1 MIRLALICAAVLC
14 LSAGMAHARER
25 IFTPPSRLLT
35 LDCVVE
41 AAREHGVPLAALL
54 GILAAEDGRTGEALR
69 NANGT
74 WDVGCFQVNTC
85 NVNALAAM
93 GMTPEAILR
102 DGCVNARA
110 AAFLLRREYER
121 TGDIWT
127 AVGAYHSRT
136 PERRDAYINRV
147 KRHLARLGLK
157 GLSAL
162 PIQEAAR

>member
-1 MIRLALICAAVLC
+1 MNRLILICAAVFC

-25 IFTPPSRLLT
+25 IFTPPARLLT

-41 AAREHGVPLAALL
+41 AARAHGVPLAALF

-74 WDVGCFQVNTC
+74 WDVGPFQINTC
-85 NVNALAAM
+85 NINILAAI
-93 GMTPEAILR
+93 GITPEAVLR

-121 TGDIWT
+121 AGDIWT

-136 PERRDAYINRV
+136 PERRDAYIERV
-147 KRHLARLGLK
+147 KRHLARLGRK
-157 GLSAL
+157 GLAAL
-162 PIQEAAR
+162 PIQGDAR